1 MTGTPPDAE
10 TAPEVR
16 DLDAAAVLDAV
27 VATRPAADAEEARLL
42 ALAGRDAHCSPGGQ
56 MVE

>member
-42 ALAGRDAHCSPGGQ
+42 ALAGT
-56 MVE
+56 